1 MLNELIYGIE
11 IVGGYYYTTELVGR
25 VKELILVYVDVF
37 VVPYVVV
44 FEEALLCKLVL

>member
-25 VKELILVYVDVF
+25 VKELILVCVDVF
-37 VVPYVVV
+37 VVPYEVV

>member
-25 VKELILVYVDVF
+25 VKELILVYVDV
-37 VVPYVVV
+37 VVV
-44 FEEALLCKLVL
+44 YYVAVLEVLLLCKFVL